1 MHVNYQSVL
10 HFNHCLVILL
20 FEQLEIDSSLYD
32 HKIYISSFLTET
44 RTGGRQVSK
53 TKERKGMKKN
63 PFSFLTIFS
72 VVALKFRIK
81 NAGSCVIG
89 KMVKLWS
96 QR

>member
-53 TKERKGMKKN
+53 TKERKGMKKTLLV
-63 PFSFLTIFS
+63 FSQFFQLS
-72 VVALKFRIK
+72 L
-81 NAGSCVIG
+81 
-89 KMVKLWS
+89 
-96 QR
+96 